1 MEIFQV
7 LMFDC
12 IENFN
17 EMNGKLL
24 NQDFFQLDTPDVILK
39 ISENYAILPQK

>member
-1 MEIFQV
+1 MEFFQV

-24 NQDFFQLDTPDVILK
+24 NQDFFSARHARRYTQ
-39 ISENYAILPQK
+39 NF